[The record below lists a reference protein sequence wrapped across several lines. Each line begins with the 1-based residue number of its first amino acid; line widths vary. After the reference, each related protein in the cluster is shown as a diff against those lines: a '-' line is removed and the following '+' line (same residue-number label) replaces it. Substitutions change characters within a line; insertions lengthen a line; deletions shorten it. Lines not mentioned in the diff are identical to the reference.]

1 MERVRFYIMCAMGA
15 LVTVSALLLFGAHYW
30 RAQLGD
36 LEDLLPD
43 NINMRLDNLTLSE
56 IGAEDRSMTITAAS
70 ALYDQR
76 QDTFNLEQIKARI
89 YSGPNRYDIT
99 AEAGLYEQGRKIINL
114 TGHVQVADDKGGVL
128 ISEAL
133 TLKFEEGLLIGQ
145 KEFCYSTPEADLE
158 GRTFIYR
165 THDQFLTV
173 EGRTHLLF

>member
-1 MERVRFYIMCAMGA
+1 MEQVRFYILCTMSA
-15 LVTVSALLLFGAHYW
+15 LITVSALLLFEAHYW
-30 RAQLGD
+30 QAQLAD

-43 NINMRLDNLTLSE
+43 NINMRLNNLTLNE
-56 IGAEDRSMTITAAS
+56 IGAGDQSMSITATS

-89 YSGPNRYDIT
+89 TNGLSLYDIT
-99 AEAGLYEQGRKIINL
+99 AEAGLYEQGRKTINL
-114 TGHVQVADDKGGVL
+114 TGHVQVANNKGGVL

-145 KEFCYSTPEADLE
+145 KEFCYSTPETELE
-158 GRTFIYR
+158 GRTFIYH
-165 THDQFLTV
+165 THNQFLTV